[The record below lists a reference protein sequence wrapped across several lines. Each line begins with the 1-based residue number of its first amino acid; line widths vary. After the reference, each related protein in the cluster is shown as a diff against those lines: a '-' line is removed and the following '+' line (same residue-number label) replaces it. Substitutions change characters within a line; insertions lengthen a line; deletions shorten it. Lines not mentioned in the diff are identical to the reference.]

1 MMALTT
7 ACVAFA
13 NQHAALLICHAAD
26 TSSRQ
31 LLRFCLCS
39 EYVANVFAAHSRLR
53 GQTEHLS
60 HFCRLSQAGLF
71 VGRLRSSVALAGL
84 FAAAMVRNSHRP
96 GGSKDS
102 RPAPLCRQPTPAY
115 SNDEL
120 YEALHAH
127 VRAVG
132 CDKCFELGCYAAMP
146 VGHAVN
152 GPGLVASFSLIK
164 LTLDV
169 NNSGLYKYS
178 DFKDVLGRLAK
189 SFEGLVP
196 TSRQFA
202 S

>member
-13 NQHAALLICHAAD
+13 NQHAAFLICHACA
-26 TSSRQ
+26 
-31 LLRFCLCS
+31 
-39 EYVANVFAAHSRLR
+39 APAAAVFAVRPLLR
-53 GQTEHLS
+53 GQTQSLS
-60 HFCRLSQAGLF
+60 LFCKLSQAGSC

-120 YEALHAH
+120 YDALHAH

-132 CDKCFELGCYAAMP
+132 CDKCSELGCYAAMP
-146 VGHAVN
+146 VGHVVN
-152 GPGLVASFSLIK
+152 GPGLVALFSLIK
-164 LTLDV
+164 LTLEV